1 LALSNSKAAIR
12 SYCQTPEDRLEAQI
26 FDENAWSA
34 ANTLNGRFRRESED
48 SAKPPAAAG
57 RSSTKGAAT
66 GRRFEE
72 RQAFDLAQTG
82 PLAAYS
88 GLEAAGR
95 RMVQGIRDDLLVWK
109 KLATRDSRSRGGLT
123 GGI

>member
-1 LALSNSKAAIR
+1 MAAFGA
-12 SYCQTPEDRLEAQI
+12 SPKT
-26 FDENAWSA
+26 
-34 ANTLNGRFRRESED
+34 

-57 RSSTKGAAT
+57 HSSTKGAAT

-109 KLATRDSRSRGGLT
+109 KIGHAR
-123 GGI
+123 